1 MRARSAGSYVFCGW
15 RLRRRETPSPV
26 TTPTF
31 DSKTRYAAFL
41 LVLAL
46 LASLAVAAF
55 RFRTEEHAKRV
66 ELAMDYTDF
75 AALARSYNYNTAGF
89 LIALRRA
96 GLTSLALTEE
106 LGANVGDDGRAY
118 VTTGA
123 ALLNQSRLA
132 PLRDPLLA
140 SMAAANRLARDAV
153 YLVVYDDETYQRY
166 RQQLALHFE
175 PKTIRVLRAGK
186 PWIIE
191 VRTQIDYFNNTAL
204 GIPRD
209 QIALAKRLHLLVI
222 PRFQNDERFAK
233 PQFDAVFNDALAQDR
248 LVSTVIFFGLRNQV
262 FGFPDNL
269 PDAAQ
274 AFKEHGGRSTA
285 RHFSFGSIET
295 YDDSQIQKG
304 NDTLAKLIPG
314 QTVRVQ
320 AIAKTELDKI
330 SLDEAV
336 GRYVLGVRERN
347 IRVVYL
353 RPWGHQDG
361 KLSIEATNVEMVK
374 QIADELKAHGFRL
387 GTAAPIPLY
396 RGDNR
401 ILVGIAA
408 LALPSVIVL
417 GLGAFGYRRVW
428 YAIAAYGF
436 TILVYAG
443 GIVSHHDMLARSIIA
458 LLAAL
463 VLAKLAFLAYVRSF
477 DSEPAE
483 RFGDQMVRSV
493 GWTLLAA
500 GVALVGALIV
510 VGLMS
515 SPLAMEEIERFRGVK
530 AVLALPPLIALGVYL
545 FYGHFDAM
553 GKRAKEIFSTPV
565 LFYQLLA
572 GVIVI
577 AGGALLVMRSGNQ
590 SDISPSQ
597 FELSL
602 RHVLTN
608 VLSVRPRTKL
618 FLIGVPAMMLVPA
631 LLEGHRRVVGWICAL
646 AIGVGIGDI
655 IDTFSHLHT
664 ALAISLLRIA
674 NGLVIGVAIGA
685 LLIWIYRRACTAF
698 GLLRVR

>member
-1 MRARSAGSYVFCGW
+1 LRGIAAR
-15 RLRRRETPSPV
+15 RQ
-26 TTPTF
+26 
-31 DSKTRYAAFL
+31 SKTRPTGI
-41 LVLAL
+41 
-46 LASLAVAAF
+46 ASSANAISPF
-55 RFRTEEHAKRV
+55 F
-66 ELAMDYTDF
+66 DGI
-75 AALARSYNYNTAGF
+75 AG
-89 LIALRRA
+89 
-96 GLTSLALTEE
+96 
-106 LGANVGDDGRAY
+106 
-118 VTTGA
+118 
-123 ALLNQSRLA
+123 QSA
-132 PLRDPLLA
+132 C
-140 SMAAANRLARDAV
+140 N
-153 YLVVYDDETYQRY
+153 
-166 RQQLALHFE
+166 
-175 PKTIRVLRAGK
+175 G
-186 PWIIE
+186 
-191 VRTQIDYFNNTAL
+191 
-204 GIPRD
+204 
-209 QIALAKRLHLLVI
+209 
-222 PRFQNDERFAK
+222 
-233 PQFDAVFNDALAQDR
+233 DAL
-248 LVSTVIFFGLRNQV
+248 V
-262 FGFPDNL
+262 
-269 PDAAQ
+269 
-274 AFKEHGGRSTA
+274 RS
-285 RHFSFGSIET
+285 
-295 YDDSQIQKG
+295 
-304 NDTLAKLIPG
+304 
-314 QTVRVQ
+314 
-320 AIAKTELDKI
+320 
-330 SLDEAV
+330 
-336 GRYVLGVRERN
+336 
-347 IRVVYL
+347 
-353 RPWGHQDG
+353 
-361 KLSIEATNVEMVK
+361 
-374 QIADELKAHGFRL
+374 
-387 GTAAPIPLY
+387 
-396 RGDNR
+396 
-401 ILVGIAA
+401 IAA